1 MIGSDQTIKLANKL
15 KKKIKLK
22 IKLPGNESGGS
33 IIRRIY
39 DVIGNPLVEITKDLN
54 QWASHV
60 RWVCG
65 RKWLLQ
71 RHHIIWIRHSFILII
86 IICSITA
93 VAAAIHKADGSGSP
107 AESQLIL
114 VIVTAPIPIR
124 TWWFWNKQISS
135 RRSSS
140 CVGYPC
146 HVTGFAASVPSLVPL
161 QLF

>member
-60 RWVCG
+60 R
-65 RKWLLQ
+65 
-71 RHHIIWIRHSFILII
+71 
-86 IICSITA
+86 
-93 VAAAIHKADGSGSP
+93 
-107 AESQLIL
+107 
-114 VIVTAPIPIR
+114 
-124 TWWFWNKQISS
+124 
-135 RRSSS
+135 
-140 CVGYPC
+140 
-146 HVTGFAASVPSLVPL
+146 
-161 QLF
+161 